1 MFKQNISPEGVPQDE
16 VRDMHRAG
24 VQNIG
29 TQSKPKWWEA
39 VKCPKGQVKLPNW
52 RWETGA
58 IIHEVFDIFVVQ
70 K

>member
-29 TQSKPKWWEA
+29 NQSKPKWWEA
-39 VKCPKGQVKLPNW
+39 VKCPKGQVKLPN
-52 RWETGA
+52 
-58 IIHEVFDIFVVQ
+58 
-70 K
+70 